1 MADKYEHKEGAGS
14 VFPNRFKTTDA
25 QPEFKGEVKVNGEV
39 MDVAAWAKKT
49 ARGDIWYSLKVSKK
63 REQQPVAAGSQEI
76 TDEDVPF

>member
-49 ARGDIWYSLKVSKK
+49 KTGDIWYSLKVSKK
-63 REQQPVAAGSQEI
+63 REQPVAAGNQEI
-76 TDEDVPF
+76 EDSDVPF